1 MVVDGK
7 LPLRDVVSDFTD
19 MNGIDDA
26 FDRMRR
32 GVGARTIV
40 VIDRQLADAPTAAG

>member
-19 MNGIDDA
+19 LEGIDDA

-32 GVGARTIV
+32 GVGARTVV
-40 VIDRQLADAPTAAG
+40 VIDAAVAGAPTN

>member
-19 MNGIDDA
+19 LAGIDAA
-26 FDRMRR
+26 FDRLRR

-40 VIDRQLADAPTAAG
+40 VIDRQLADAPEQAA